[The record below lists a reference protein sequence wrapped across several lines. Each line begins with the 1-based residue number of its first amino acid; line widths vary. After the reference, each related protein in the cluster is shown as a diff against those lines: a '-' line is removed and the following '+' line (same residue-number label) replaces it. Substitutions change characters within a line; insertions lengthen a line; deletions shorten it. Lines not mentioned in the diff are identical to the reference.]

1 MQIYGNKLEQHLSEH
16 GLSPI
21 YIIASDEPFWHEDAG
36 RTIVNFAKSRGFT
49 SYNYNSFSTDSI
61 DLELLEDSCGSPG
74 LFAENSLVVLSVP
87 AINKSKGLREA
98 LAILERCLNPSL
110 LAIVNTPR
118 LSKAD
123 LGSGK
128 PFGKLAA
135 KGLAVIFYPLRDY
148 EYTKFI
154 NDRARAFGLSLDPQG
169 TALIL
174 SSYQG
179 NLFAMVQTLEKI
191 SLSGKSGYVT
201 ADEIRWHISPE
212 NHFSVYDLQDA
223 LINPSLTIER
233 RLVMIDSLRQEGT
246 PMMEIIGQF
255 GQALQDLYRL
265 RTLMDR
271 NQPLNSFFEGHRIL
285 KFLPQKR
292 TVYQK
297 AAQGLTAPALRHLM
311 DLICRADLAVR
322 NFDEKTALML
332 IRETAA
338 ARSCPSKIRLNAND

>member
-1 MQIYGNKLEQHLSEH
+1 MQIYGNKLEQHLREH
-16 GLSPI
+16 GLSPL

-36 RTIVNFAKSRGFT
+36 RFIVNFAKSTGFA

-74 LFAENSLVVLSVP
+74 LFAENSLVVLNVP
-87 AINKSKGLREA
+87 ALTKSKALREA

-110 LAIVNTPR
+110 LVIINTPR

-123 LGSGK
+123 LAASK

-135 KGLAVIFYPLRDY
+135 KGLAVSFYPLKDY
-148 EYTKFI
+148 EYQKFI
-154 NDRARAFGLSLDPQG
+154 SDRAAAFGLSLDSQG

-174 SSYQG
+174 SAYQG
-179 NLFAMVQTLEKI
+179 NMFAMVQTLDKI
-191 SLSGKSGYVT
+191 ALSGLKGFVP
-201 ADEIRWHISPE
+201 ADEIRRHISPE

-223 LINPSLTIER
+223 LINPSMTIER

-246 PMMEIIGQF
+246 TTMEIIGQF

-271 NQPLNSFFEGHRIL
+271 GQPLNTFFEAHRIL

-297 AAQGLTAPALRHLM
+297 AAQGLALPVLRHLM
-311 DLICRADLAVR
+311 DLLCRADLAVR
-322 NFDEKTALML
+322 NFDERSAMML